1 MQGHLAA
8 FALDPLLCSDDVE
21 ILYVVD
27 DPLIADDVV
36 RWLRNHS
43 SYLPFSI
50 RVICLRQNMGF
61 GMACN
66 IGVQAARA
74 NVCLLYTSPSPRD

>member
-1 MQGHLAA
+1 MQGHHSS
-8 FALDPLLCSDDVE
+8 FALDPEGCSGDAA

-27 DPLIADDVV
+27 DPLIEDDVV

-43 SYLPFSI
+43 SYLPYSI

-66 IGVQAARA
+66 IGVQEARA
-74 NVCLLYTSPSPRD
+74 NS